1 VCHHHA
7 DNRLLILYR
16 FAVSCGLLPSIRGN
30 PVTEVLPTRAV
41 ASPQQTPQAKSE
53 LRAVAEKLE
62 ASFLAEMLKSAGV
75 GEQEN
80 SFSGSTGE
88 SHFAT
93 FQRVALAREMVASGG
108 IGLADIFQANLK
120 EKTNDQ

>member
-1 VCHHHA
+1 MT
-7 DNRLLILYR
+7 DI
-16 FAVSCGLLPSIRGN
+16 
-30 PVTEVLPTRAV
+30 LPTRAV
-41 ASPQQTPQAKSE
+41 VAPQQTPQGKYE

-93 FQRVALAREMVASGG
+93 FQREALAREMVASGG
-108 IGLADIFQANLK
+108 IGLADIFHATLR
-120 EKTNDQ
+120 EKTNDR